1 MNHFHF
7 LHQLRQCARFHFPL
21 QGKKLHAQIIKIG
34 LYNCSLKLC
43 NNLIDMYGKCG
54 HLDDAFQLFDE
65 MPQRDLASWAS
76 IFTAHNEEN
85 RHEETLLMFH
95 EMLYDGLWPDHFVF
109 ASVVK
114 ACGNSSAL
122 KVGKEVHCQFLK
134 SVFYDDD
141 VVKSSLVDMYAKC
154 GLPHKAKS
162 VYDAILVK
170 NLICSCAMIS
180 GYARCGRKNEGIE
193 LLRELPEKNLQCWT
207 ALISGL
213 VQNGNLT
220 DAVDVFLEVRREGVD
235 MRDPFIL
242 SSVVGACA
250 SLAALQL
257 GKQIHRLVLGL
268 GYESSLFVSNGLV
281 DMYAKCSDIVEAKW
295 IFDSMLTRDVV
306 SWTSIIVGMAQH
318 GQGIEALS
326 LYDDMILA
334 GLKPNEV
341 TFVGLIY
348 ACSHVGLVNKGKSL
362 FRSMIEDYKL
372 SPSLQHY
379 TCLLDLFSRSGHLED
394 GEDLLN
400 TMPVQPD
407 EAVWAAL
414 LSACKQHGNT
424 EMGVRVANRLL
435 ILGPKDPSTCILLSN
450 TYAHAA
456 MWDNVSKLRKHLANS
471 EVRKEPGYSSIDL
484 GRETMTFYAGE
495 ALYPMKDAIF
505 ALLKEF
511 DSEMRKR
518 GYVPDTTFVL
528 HDMEQQEKERQLF
541 WHSERLAVAYGLLRT
556 VPGSVIRVVKN
567 LRICGDCHT
576 VLKYISS
583 ITNRKIVVRDANRF
597 HHFNEGT
604 CSCNNFW

>member
-1 MNHFHF
+1 MQHFHF
-7 LHQLRQCARFHFPL
+7 LHQLQRCARFHFPTE
-21 QGKKLHAQIIKIG
+21 GRKLHAHIIKIG
-34 LYNCSLKLC
+34 LYDCSLKLC

-54 HLDDAFQLFDE
+54 LLDDALQLFDE
-65 MPQRDLASWAS
+65 IPQRDLASWAS
-76 IFTAHNEEN
+76 VFTAHNEAN
-85 RHEETLLMFH
+85 QPQKTLLLFPNMF
-95 EMLYDGLWPDHFVF
+95 LDGLWPDHFVF

-114 ACGNSSAL
+114 ACANAGAL
-122 KVGKEVHCQFLK
+122 RVGKQVHCQFLK
-134 SVFYDDD
+134 SVFSVDD

-154 GLPHKAKS
+154 GLPDNAKS
-162 VYDAILVK
+162 VFDSILVK
-170 NLICSCAMIS
+170 NLICSSAMIS
-180 GYARCGRKNEGIE
+180 AYARCGRKNEAFALLGE
-193 LLRELPEKNLQCWT
+193 LGEKNLQCWT
-207 ALISGL
+207 ALISGF
-213 VQNGNLT
+213 VQNGNLI

-242 SSVVGACA
+242 SSIVGACA

-268 GYESSLFVSNGLV
+268 GYECSLFVSNALV
-281 DMYAKCSDIVEAKW
+281 DMYAKCSDIVEAKK

-318 GQGIEALS
+318 GQAIEALS

-362 FRSMIEDYKL
+362 FKSMIDDYKL

-379 TCLLDLFSRSGHLED
+379 TCLLDLYSRSGHLED
-394 GEDLLN
+394 AENLLN
-400 TMPVQPD
+400 TMPFQPD

-424 EMGVRVANRLL
+424 EIGVRVANRLL

-450 TYAHAA
+450 TYAGAA
-456 MWDNVSKLRKHLANS
+456 LWDNVSKLRKQLANL
-471 EVRKEPGYSSIDL
+471 EVRKEPGYSSIDS
-484 GRETMTFYAGE
+484 GKETTTFYAGE

-505 ALLKEF
+505 SLLKEF

-518 GYVPDTTFVL
+518 GYIPDTTFVL

-541 WHSERLAVAYGLLRT
+541 WHSERLAVAYGILRT

-576 VLKYISS
+576 VIKFISS
-583 ITNRKIVVRDANRF
+583 ITNRKIVIRDANRF
-597 HHFNEGT
+597 HHFNEGA
-604 CSCNNFW
+604 CSCNDFW